1 MGLPREWVYVCL
13 RVSLFLIIDW
23 CVRGESLF
31 RFSRDPVAYG
41 DERIERCSV
50 ILLIMC
56 LK

>member
-13 RVSLFLIIDW
+13 RVSLFLSVDW
-23 CVRGESLF
+23 CVRDKSLF
-31 RFSRDPVAYG
+31 RFSRDSAAYG
-41 DERIERCSV
+41 DERMERCSV